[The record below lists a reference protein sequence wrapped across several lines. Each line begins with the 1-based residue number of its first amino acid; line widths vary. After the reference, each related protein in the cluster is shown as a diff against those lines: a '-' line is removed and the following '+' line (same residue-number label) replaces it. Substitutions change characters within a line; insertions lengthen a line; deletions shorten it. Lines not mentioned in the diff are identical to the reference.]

1 MTIAYDVH
9 EGLAIADPAD
19 TRDIPEVAARYGP
32 WTAHYCYVSGA
43 ARMVRSTLRVLA
55 AELAGLSEQ
64 DRDVLLLTSWAG
76 LEPAEVAEA
85 LGVPAST
92 VRSRLHR
99 VRHRLQALLVPTE
112 ENPS

>member
-1 MTIAYDVH
+1 MPGTARPRTTTPRS
-9 EGLAIADPAD
+9 PAAS
-19 TRDIPEVAARYGP
+19 TRPAR
-32 WTAHYCYVSGA
+32 
-43 ARMVRSTLRVLA
+43 LRVLA
-55 AELAGLSEQ
+55 AELAELSEQ

-99 VRHRLQALLVPTE
+99 VRHRLQALLAPTE
-112 ENPS
+112 ENQS